1 MIPAFFDQITR
12 YGSLSVVGMA
22 KNVGKTVCLRALL
35 HRYRTPEKAAMLSV
49 TSIGTD
55 GESTDIVSQTAKPE
69 LDFYPGMVVQTAEQ
83 YFFKRHLSAEILNVS
98 RESTACGRLVTARVK
113 TPGKLIISGYT
124 HTQGLREYIRQA
136 HGLGVKTAIIDGALS
151 RMSLASPFVSEAM
164 ILCTGA
170 ALSKNMD
177 ELVRQT
183 DFRYRLMNMPLF
195 ESVDGERKAL
205 FENLKTGVH
214 GMDTEGEIRNL
225 EIPTLLQIDRY
236 REKIEPYCK
245 SGAFLYIAG
254 LLNDSFLEFL
264 SSKRQ
269 RPDLIVSD
277 FTKFF
282 FSDAAYRRFLRAG
295 SRIWVLQQPRI
306 LGICVNPFAPDG
318 YRFNSAEL
326 REKMSAALDREVYD
340 ILATEP

>member
-1 MIPAFFDQITR
+1 M
-12 YGSLSVVGMA
+12 
-22 KNVGKTVCLRALL
+22 
-35 HRYRTPEKAAMLSV
+35 
-49 TSIGTD
+49 
-55 GESTDIVSQTAKPE
+55 
-69 LDFYPGMVVQTAEQ
+69 
-83 YFFKRHLSAEILNVS
+83 S

-306 LGICVNPFAPDG
+306 LGVCVNPFAPDG